1 MSTHSCHSD
10 AKCGERRGE
19 GRERGRGRGGKGNK
33 GRGGRVREGEREMG
47 GEEGVKELDDVIRTV
62 PVTRCRHTYIP

>member
-1 MSTHSCHSD
+1 M
-10 AKCGERRGE
+10 
-19 GRERGRGRGGKGNK
+19 
-33 GRGGRVREGEREMG
+33 REGEREMG